1 MCVFFLTVGHG
12 PAERHHQMDS
22 ICFLMVTLR
31 ARDIKSDTFDEGMQF
46 SESTWK
52 SHMDIRTT
60 CINEGSA
67 FFCREM
73 EVVRRSQFDG
83 GTLAVLRVC
92 RYVFFRLLINF
103 VCIRTYDANRHSN
116 YRVR

>member
-1 MCVFFLTVGHG
+1 MCFFFLTVGHG

-31 ARDIKSDTFDEGMQF
+31 ARDIKSETFDEGMQF

-67 FFCREM
+67 FFAERWKL
-73 EVVRRSQFDG
+73 FDG
-83 GTLAVLRVC
+83 
-92 RYVFFRLLINF
+92 
-103 VCIRTYDANRHSN
+103 HSSMVE
-116 YRVR
+116 RWRCCACVDTCFSGC